1 MIEAGSDRY
10 TLREAWE
17 AISSRF
23 RRKPEGIEPE
33 ILEPVPQATWF
44 PRSELERTVYA
55 ALVLAGEPVNN
66 RRLAEL
72 MLCSPGHASKC
83 VAQLEG
89 VIKKVRVGRQVF
101 LSLPSPN

>member
-10 TLREAWE
+10 TLRDLWQAV
-17 AISSRF
+17 F
-23 RRKPEGIEPE
+23 KRREPPEPE
-33 ILEPVPQATWF
+33 QQVEVLQPVWAT
-44 PRSELERTVYA
+44 PTTEIERAVVA
-55 ALVLAGEPVNN
+55 ALILAGEPVNN

-72 MLCSPGHASKC
+72 MRCSPAHASRC

-89 VIKKVRVGRQVF
+89 VIRKQRQGREVL